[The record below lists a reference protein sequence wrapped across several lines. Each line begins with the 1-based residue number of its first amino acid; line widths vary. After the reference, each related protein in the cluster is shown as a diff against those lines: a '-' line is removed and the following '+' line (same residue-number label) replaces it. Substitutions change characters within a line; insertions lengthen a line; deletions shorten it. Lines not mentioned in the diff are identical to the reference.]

1 MEGRDT
7 LSRISLPRA
16 LAPFRSRQ
24 YRLLSGALIANLA
37 GSGMWLVT
45 STWQLIEAGAG
56 LDWFGAV
63 AMANT
68 GALALTALLGGVT
81 ADRVSPRRVIA
92 WTGSI
97 RAVAVLPIVLAA
109 SVGAL
114 DPVHLV
120 VAAAMLGAADGFFY
134 PAYSALVPT
143 VVAPAELLA
152 TNGVESMLRP
162 VMLQAA
168 GPAAASTLMALGSPA
183 AAFAGIALLGATTAV
198 LALRMRRPRRASTR
212 RQPSARSVFSDL
224 REGFGYVAR
233 VRWLVLTLVLAVT
246 VTIAYAGPVQVLL
259 PIMIADRTGSGPEG
273 LAFVLAGYGLGGILG
288 SLIVSSLT
296 LPRRYLTFMI
306 LAWGLGCMPLAIVGL
321 ADALPL
327 IALALLVCGMLNA
340 GAGALWG
347 TVLQRRVPRG
357 LLGRVSSL
365 DFFVSLSAAPVS
377 AALVVPAAEGWGMHA
392 VFLVAGLLPL
402 QVAILALTL
411 GRLRR
416 DEIDHPPDNWP
427 EPPEQAPEP
436 AAR

>member
-1 MEGRDT
+1 M
-7 LSRISLPRA
+7 SRIPLPRA
-16 LAPFRSRQ
+16 LTPFHSRQ

-37 GSGMWLVT
+37 GSGMWLVA

-68 GALALTALLGGVT
+68 GALALTALPGGVT

-92 WTGSI
+92 WAGSI
-97 RAVAVLPIVLAA
+97 KAVAALPIALATL
-109 SVGAL
+109 VGVL
-114 DPVHLV
+114 DPAHLV

-152 TNGVESMLRP
+152 TNGVESLLRP

-183 AAFAGIALLGATTAV
+183 VAFAGIALLGASTAALV
-198 LALRMRRPRRASTR
+198 LRMRRPRRAPSG

-259 PIMIADRTGSGPEG
+259 PVMIADRTGGGPEG
-273 LAFVLAGYGLGGILG
+273 LAFVLAGYGVGGILG
-288 SLIVSSLT
+288 SLIVSSLA

-306 LAWGLGCMPLAIVGL
+306 LAWGLGCVPLAIVGL
-321 ADALPL
+321 TDTLPL
-327 IALALLVCGMLNA
+327 MALALLVCGTLNA

-347 TVLQRRVPRG
+347 TLLQRRVPHG

-427 EPPEQAPEP
+427 EPPEQAPPES